1 MGNKHNDP
9 PKSRRREPSGRRG
22 RVTTILLPVYFFVA
36 MIIPNCVLANTEHYS
51 VWTTE
56 ALILLPLGF
65 FMMWSVALRRSG
77 VKAGLVRPKRLFPFP
92 KDALNALVP
101 QTKKFFA
108 VELSGGQMI
117 EDVKLAI
124 ECRRPVEL
132 IHRVGGKLI
141 SVEELV
147 AKVKAAAGT
156 HL

>member
-1 MGNKHNDP
+1 MEKKN
-9 PKSRRREPSGRRG
+9 
-22 RVTTILLPVYFFVA
+22 
-36 MIIPNCVLANTEHYS
+36 
-51 VWTTE
+51 E
-56 ALILLPLGF
+56 ALLAKYREIEAREQDAELWRTDDADIVL
-65 FMMWSVALRRSG
+65 VAYGIMSRLAKNAIAELRRSG